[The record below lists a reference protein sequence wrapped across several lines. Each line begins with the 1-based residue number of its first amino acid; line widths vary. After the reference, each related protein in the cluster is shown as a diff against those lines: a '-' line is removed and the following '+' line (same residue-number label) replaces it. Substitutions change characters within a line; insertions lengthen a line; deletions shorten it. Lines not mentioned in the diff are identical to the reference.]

1 MADDR
6 KAEDPAP
13 GGQSMNTYFPNVW
26 WPRRNLGEDAVK
38 ASFRAMRDRLAAAG
52 CALDHALPEPPPAV
66 PVNYSSDEERDG
78 YDSSDEE
85 PEYNGPGGWALVGR
99 LGWCLRSDNFLDE
112 NAVRRTL
119 ANLGRGARAALHDFL
134 LAREAELAADPY
146 LATKSR
152 ALRLQFAALGQEW
165 FATLQGSPTL
175 ADYLEGE
182 AQAIDLEAVLS

>member
-6 KAEDPAP
+6 KADGDAVTVK
-13 GGQSMNTYFPNVW
+13 TYIPNIW
-26 WPRRNLGEDAVK
+26 WPRRSLGEDAVE
-38 ASFRAMRDRLAAAG
+38 AAFRSMRERLAVAG
-52 CALDHALPEPPPAV
+52 CDFDHALPDLPLV
-66 PVNYSSDEERDG
+66 IQVHYSSDEEE

-85 PEYNGPGGWALVGR
+85 PEFNGPGGWALVGR
-99 LGWCLRSDNFLDE
+99 LGWCLRSDNLLDE
-112 NAVRRTL
+112 NAVRQTV
-119 ANLGRGARAALHDFL
+119 ANLGGGGRGALRDFL
-134 LAREAELAADPY
+134 VARQAELAADPY

-182 AQAIDLEAVLS
+182 AQAIDLEAVLG